1 MENLGMSRLAN
12 PNFWAGKRVF
22 LTGHT
27 GFKGSWAQLWLRQ
40 MGADVAGYALPP
52 LSEPSL
58 HALLGTAQADG
69 QLGDIRDAD
78 ALTAAV
84 QTHDPE
90 IILHMAAQPL
100 VRESYRTPAE
110 TFDVNVMGTVR
121 LLEAARRAQAL
132 KAIVVVTTDKVYRN
146 DESGQHFPED
156 ATLGGHDPYSGSKA
170 ACELVVSTWRDAFLR
185 ERGIRV
191 ATARGGNVLGGGDFS
206 TDRLVPDIV
215 RAALSGQALDIRS
228 PMATRPWQHVL
239 DCLNGYFVYAEA
251 LFGGETSVDALNFG
265 PSPRERQIPVCD
277 VASAVQAAMGLPPQ
291 WRDASSLDQ
300 PREMQ
305 TLGLDPALATKA
317 LAWTSRL
324 SQDEAIAWTANWYDG
339 WRKGSDARVLTLGQ
353 IDAFMKG

>member
-1 MENLGMSRLAN
+1 MSRLAN
-12 PNFWAGKRVF
+12 PRFWNGKRVF

-40 MGADVAGYALPP
+40 MGADVTGYALAPTT
-52 LSEPSL
+52 EPSL
-58 HALLGTAQADG
+58 HVLLGAAEDAKREH
-69 QLGDIRDAD
+69 LDDIRDAD

-84 QTHDPE
+84 QDANPE

-121 LLEAARRAQAL
+121 LLEAARSAQAL

-206 TDRLVPDIV
+206 ADRLVPDIV
-215 RAALSGQALDIRS
+215 RAALAGHALDIRS
-228 PMATRPWQHVL
+228 PLATRPWQHVL

-251 LFGGETSVDALNFG
+251 LFCGETSVDALNFG
-265 PSPRERQIPVCD
+265 PSPAERQLPVRD
-277 VASAVQAAMGLPPQ
+277 VASAVQTVMGLAQQ
-291 WRDASSLDQ
+291 WRDVSSMEQ

-305 TLGLDPALATKA
+305 TLGLDPALAAKSLSWA
-317 LAWTSRL
+317 SRL
-324 SQDEAIAWTANWYDG
+324 SQQEAIAWTANWYDG
-339 WRKGSDARVLTLGQ
+339 WLKGSDARALTLGQ
-353 IDAFMKG
+353 IDAYMKG

>member
-12 PNFWAGKRVF
+12 PRFWEGKRVF

-40 MGADVAGYALPP
+40 MGAEVTGYALPP
-52 LSEPSL
+52 ATEPSL
-58 HALLGTAQADG
+58 HALLGAADDH
-69 QLGDIRDAD
+69 LGDIRDA
-78 ALTAAV
+78 AMLTAAV
-84 QTHDPE
+84 KKSDPD
-90 IILHMAAQPL
+90 IILHLAAQPL
-100 VRESYRTPAE
+100 VRESYKTPAE
-110 TFDVNVMGTVR
+110 TFEVNVMGTVR
-121 LLEAARRAQAL
+121 LLEAARSAQAL

-146 DESGQHFPED
+146 DETGRHFPED

-185 ERGIRV
+185 ERDIRV

-215 RAALSGQALDIRS
+215 RSALSGQALDIRS

-265 PSPRERQIPVCD
+265 PSPAERQIPVRD
-277 VASAVQAAMGLPPQ
+277 VAHAVQTAMGLPPQ
-291 WRDASSLDQ
+291 WRDVSSVEQ

-305 TLGLDPALATKA
+305 TLGLDPSLAARTLDWA
-317 LAWTSRL
+317 SRL
-324 SQDEAIAWTANWYDG
+324 SQEEAIAWTANWYDG
-339 WRKGSDARVLTLGQ
+339 WRKGRDARVLALGQ
-353 IDAFMKG
+353 IDAYMKG

>member
-1 MENLGMSRLAN
+1 MSRLAN
-12 PNFWAGKRVF
+12 RNFWAGKRVF

-40 MGADVAGYALPP
+40 MGADVTGYALAP
-52 LSEPSL
+52 LAEPSL
-58 HALLGTAQADG
+58 HTLLRQADG
-69 QLGDIRDAD
+69 KEHLGDIRNAD
-78 ALTAAV
+78 ALAAAV
-84 QTHDPE
+84 QKSDPE

-121 LLEAARRAQAL
+121 LLEAARSAPTL

-146 DESGQHFPED
+146 DESGRHFPED

-206 TDRLVPDIV
+206 SDRLVPDIV
-215 RAALSGQALDIRS
+215 RAALSGKSLDIRS

-251 LFGGETSVDALNFG
+251 LYAGETAVDALNFG
-265 PSPRERQIPVCD
+265 PSPAERQIPVRD

-291 WRDASSLDQ
+291 WRDVSSTDQ

-305 TLGLDPALATKA
+305 TLGLDPALAAKTLSWA
-317 LAWTSRL
+317 SRL

-339 WRKGSDARVLTLGQ
+339 WRKGSDARVLTLAQ